1 MQRSSLAALA
11 LALLLVTA
19 GCNGLALGDGGDG
32 GDGSDGGD
40 GATGSALP
48 GVEDGE
54 VTNTTALLAAH
65 QQGLVDA
72 GFENRVRVNA
82 TVVQQDRVTDVQRSQ
97 QTVVEA
103 GGGEYQ
109 YRTVNGG
116 GSGFVRF
123 DHWGNRSVWVTR
135 GQVGNTTRY
144 QVRDQAA
151 PMRSLSG
158 AALLGT
164 YLNGSAATAA
174 ETREEDGRTLTV
186 FETTTPP
193 ADANALPV
201 NRSQVEAYEARFVV
215 DSQGRIHTFV
225 AEGSYELRGEV
236 RTFRIGYETQRLDAP
251 SVSQPDWTGEALRN
265 RNG

>member
-1 MQRSSLAALA
+1 MQRSPLAVSAVALLVLAATLGAALTLA
-11 LALLLVTA
+11 GGAA
-19 GCNGLALGDGGDG
+19 GAP
-32 GDGSDGGD
+32 
-40 GATGSALP
+40 P

-54 VTNTTALLAAH
+54 VTNATALLAAH

-82 TVVQQDRVTDVQRSQ
+82 TVVRQDQVTDVRRSQ

-116 GSGFVRF
+116 EGGFVRF

-135 GQVGNTTRY
+135 GQLGNTTRY
-144 QVRDQAA
+144 QVRDRRA
-151 PMRSLSG
+151 PTRSLSG

-164 YLNGSAATAA
+164 YLNGSAATATG
-174 ETREEDGRTLTV
+174 TREADGRTLTV

-193 ADANALPV
+193 SDASALPV
-201 NRSQVEAYEARFVV
+201 NRSQVEEYEARFTV

-251 SVSQPDWTGEALRN
+251 SVSQPDWAGEALRN
-265 RNG
+265 RSG